1 MRRLTRPGPPDWYE
15 SFCKKGMQEL
25 SGMIEDAG
33 DDGIAAGYLHDI
45 LLYRA
50 HKQFQQIRKIFSN
63 ASHWCCYM
71 CETRE
76 DPEAVLLDLE
86 HYRPKQFA
94 SNQLK
99 SIRNPLHYWWLIY
112 DWGNLQMLCATCA
125 RYKKTQFPIR
135 GKRAPLL
142 AAGLELQQ
150 EEPLL
155 LNPFDDDPTNHFV
168 LVENGSLKPRS
179 ERGEETISLFR
190 LNRKELLV
198 DRSKLYRQI
207 KSDLSTKDLA
217 NQPNETEKAQ
227 VIQAFIQ
234 DWRGRRAGTVEL
246 ALLSLIKV
254 RRRKSIHTRPDQ
266 WTESASTKEY
276 DGLVWL
282 ESVVVKNFCL
292 FADFELHFHAPGSAL
307 EPWLALIGENGVGK
321 SSFLKAIA
329 LALSS
334 SDTIR
339 DLVPDARTIFNR
351 NTRQRTGFVEVRM
364 NNGMSRRIS
373 FNRNSKAFTVAGQ
386 DIVFPVI
393 ALGANR
399 ITTRKGSAK
408 NLPTAGALN
417 NLFDPVLPLV
427 DIEEWLT
434 DTKSVSSQQFNQ
446 FTLNLKYLLEL
457 DVGDRITRLKGKIYI
472 RQGAAREDLS
482 AMSDGFRSV
491 VGLVAHIMKHL
502 AKDTTVMSEAE
513 GTVLLDEIESHLHPT
528 WKIRIVA
535 KLRRLYPHVR
545 FIISTHDPLCL
556 YGLQDQ
562 EAFLLKRNS
571 EGDNIEKEPL
581 PLKGGLDVDW
591 LLTNMFGL
599 GSTLD
604 SKTEDMLYDYSSLA
618 LRRDL
623 LKLREDRGL
632 PEDEQQEFARL
643 RAELR
648 KRMPEFAGT
657 VSEAKNLAEAALG
670 KVAFAPDDPIDQS
683 AIASRIRQAFNK
695 QEQG

>member
-1 MRRLTRPGPPDWYE
+1 MQRLIRPEPPNWYE
-15 SFCKKGMQEL
+15 GFREKGMQEL
-25 SGMIEDAG
+25 SGMMEDAG
-33 DDGIAAGYLHDI
+33 DDGIGASYLRDI

-50 HKQFQQIRKIFSN
+50 RKQFEQINKIFLN
-63 ASHWCCYM
+63 ASYRCCHI

-76 DPEAVLLDLE
+76 GPEAAFLNLE

-99 SIRNPLHYWWLIY
+99 STRNPLHYWWLSY
-112 DWGNLQMLCATCA
+112 DWGNLQTLCATCA

-135 GKRAPLL
+135 GERAPLQ
-142 AAGLELQQ
+142 ATGSALQQ

-155 LNPFDDDPTNHFV
+155 LNPFDDDPANHFV
-168 LVENGSLKPRS
+168 LIEDGLLKPRS
-179 ERGEETISLFR
+179 ERGEQTIGLYH
-190 LNRKELLV
+190 LNRKDLLV

-207 KSDLSTKDLA
+207 ESKLSTQGLA
-217 NQPNETEKAQ
+217 NQPDETEKAGVVRAFMQ
-227 VIQAFIQ
+227 V
-234 DWRGRRAGTVEL
+234 WRGPRAGAVEL

-266 WTESASTKEY
+266 WAESHSTKES

-292 FADFELHFHAPGSAL
+292 FSDFELHFHAPGSAL
-307 EPWLALIGENGVGK
+307 EPWLALIGANGVGK
-321 SSFLKAIA
+321 TSFLKAIA

-334 SDTIR
+334 SDVIR
-339 DLVPDARTIFNR
+339 NLVPDARSIFNR
-351 NTRQRTGFVEVRM
+351 NTRQRTGFVEVRL

-373 FNRNSKAFTVAGQ
+373 FNSKNKAFTVSGS
-386 DIVFPVI
+386 DIAFPVI

-408 NLPTAGALN
+408 NLPIAGALN

-434 DTKSVSSQQFNQ
+434 DTESVSSQQFNH
-446 FTLNLKYLLEL
+446 FTQNLKYLLEL
-457 DVGDRITRLKGKIYI
+457 DVGDRITRLKGNIYI

-502 AKDTTVMSEAE
+502 SEDTTVMSEAE

-535 KLRRLYPHVR
+535 KLRRLFPHVR

-556 YGLQDQ
+556 YGLQDR

-591 LLTNMFGL
+591 LLTTMFGL

-604 SKTEDMLYDYSSLA
+604 AETEDMLHDYSALA

-623 LKLREDRGL
+623 LMLREDRGL
-632 PEDEQQEFARL
+632 PGNEQEEFRRL
-643 RAELR
+643 NAELR
-648 KRMPEFAGT
+648 KRMPDFAGT
-657 VSEAKNLAEAALG
+657 VGEARNLAEAALG
-670 KVAFAPDDPIDQS
+670 GRALEFDDPIDQT
-683 AIASRIRQAFNK
+683 AIASRIRQAFSSR
-695 QEQG
+695 EQG